1 MEETVGRSNR
11 PEAGGVQNL
20 AVFRTT
26 VGVGRGIH
34 GRMVSMNLDQS
45 MDLVR
50 STLILALVI
59 SAPMLIIGLLVGVTV
74 SLLQAVTQIQEQTLS
89 FVPKI
94 VAMVGAAIILM
105 PWISHRLIE
114 YSHAIFINGPNP

>member
-1 MEETVGRSNR
+1 
-11 PEAGGVQNL
+11 
-20 AVFRTT
+20 
-26 VGVGRGIH
+26 
-34 GRMVSMNLDQS
+34 MNLDQS

-50 STLILALVI
+50 STLLLALVI

-94 VAMVGAAIILM
+94 VAMIGAAIILM

-114 YSHAIFINGPNP
+114 YSHAIFANGPMP